1 MKNLFILF
9 AVIVFFAACT
19 KEVQYS
25 NIPQITFNSFV
36 HYKDVA
42 GKDTALDFIFDL
54 KDGDGDIGVIDGQID
69 NSCGAD
75 NNNLYVKYEEK
86 RDTAFYPKKLWQQVT
101 NITTNCDTTIY
112 FDSVQVQFNQRM
124 QYVSPATN
132 KKSIE
137 ARVTYHMDYYS
148 SLILFS
154 AAGRFNFHIRDRA
167 GHVSNTVITP
177 ELDLVK

>member
-1 MKNLFILF
+1 MVL
-9 AVIVFFAACT
+9 FAACT
-19 KEVQYS
+19 KEAQYS
-25 NIPQITFNSFV
+25 TTPQITFNSFV
-36 HYKDVA
+36 HYVDAA
-42 GKDTALDFIFDL
+42 GKDTAIDFIFDL
-54 KDGDGDIGVIDGQID
+54 KDGDGDIGVIDGQLD

-86 RDTAFYPKKLWQQVT
+86 RDTAFYAKKLWQQVT
-101 NITTNCDTTIY
+101 QISTGCDTTVY

-137 ARVTYHMDYYS
+137 AKVTYRMDYYS

-154 AAGRFNFHIRDRA
+154 PVGRFKFYIRDRA
-167 GHVSNTVITP
+167 GHISNTVTTP
-177 ELDLVK
+177 ELDITK